1 MLKHILVDL
10 AYVILLLQYTHRIG
24 TVGDIY
30 RPVDSQTFPKEFALV
45 GFYDHAHVASA
56 IQCLRSEQFINNVHV
71 VAEEAKPWMLD
82 LYPKK

>member
-1 MLKHILVDL
+1 MRHIPCLPIVFL
-10 AYVILLLQYTHRIG
+10 FPLLHRIG

-45 GFYDHAHVASA
+45 GFYDRAHVASA
-56 IQCLRSEQFINNVHV
+56 IQCLRSEQFINNVRV

>member
-1 MLKHILVDL
+1 MQNCFNLP
-10 AYVILLLQYTHRIG
+10 HRIG

-45 GFYDHAHVASA
+45 GFYDRAHVASA

>member
-1 MLKHILVDL
+1 MQQLHPH
-10 AYVILLLQYTHRIG
+10 LLLYHPLGDMYRIG
-24 TVGDIY
+24 TVADIY

-45 GFYDHAHVASA
+45 GFYNPAHVAAA

-71 VAEEAKPWMLD
+71 VVEEAKPWMLD